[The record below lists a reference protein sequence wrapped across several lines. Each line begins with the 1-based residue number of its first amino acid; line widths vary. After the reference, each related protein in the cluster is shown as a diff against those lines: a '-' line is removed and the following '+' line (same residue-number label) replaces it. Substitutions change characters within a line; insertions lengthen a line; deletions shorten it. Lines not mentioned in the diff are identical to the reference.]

1 MKTEIRKEPECILG
15 LWEELVEL
23 RTLKDVVYEMLQVID
38 IKALGEAL
46 EDVADT
52 LQVEIDEYGN
62 ITRDKAEDL

>member
-1 MKTEIRKEPECILG
+1 MKTEIRKEPECVVG

-52 LQVEIDEYGN
+52 LQVEIDECGN
-62 ITRDKAEDL
+62 IIRDLDEDE

>member
-62 ITRDKAEDL
+62 IIRDKAEDL